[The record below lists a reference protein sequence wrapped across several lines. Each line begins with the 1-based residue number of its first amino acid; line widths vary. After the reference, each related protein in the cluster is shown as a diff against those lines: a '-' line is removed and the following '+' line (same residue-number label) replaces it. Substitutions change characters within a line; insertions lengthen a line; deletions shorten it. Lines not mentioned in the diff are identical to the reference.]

1 VFEGANLMENPN
13 MKYEQ
18 FLKMFGTDEDF
29 RKYKEQQEKL
39 KELIKEIP
47 TVKIEDVMRLND
59 ERTI

>member
-1 VFEGANLMENPN
+1 
-13 MKYEQ
+13 
-18 FLKMFGTDEDF
+18 MFGTDEDF

>member
-1 VFEGANLMENPN
+1 MENPN